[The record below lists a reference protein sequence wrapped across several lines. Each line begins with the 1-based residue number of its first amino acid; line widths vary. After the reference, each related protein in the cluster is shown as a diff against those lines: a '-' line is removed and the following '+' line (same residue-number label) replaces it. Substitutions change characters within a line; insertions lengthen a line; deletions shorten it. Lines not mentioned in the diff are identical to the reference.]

1 MGMLVEGAW
10 SDEDR
15 TIRDGAYV
23 RPASPYGEPL
33 DAATVAAIAGAP
45 GRFHLIASLS
55 CPWSHRAM
63 LTRALKG
70 LGKVVPLHIAGGPR
84 TEGYRVGAPNGPWT
98 VPGDGRE
105 IVHLHQLYALANAAY
120 AGRVTVPVLWDATDG
135 RIVSNES
142 VHILRGLDRVAS
154 EGDEPDWTLRPPD
167 LAEAI
172 DDLAPRVQAGLSNAV
187 YRAGKARHQDAYD
200 AAVEEVFATLDT
212 LEHELS
218 QARYLHGD
226 ALTETDLRLW
236 PTLARFDAVYHGHF
250 KCARRRLTDYPNLL
264 GYARDVMAWK
274 GVAQTFDEAA
284 IRAAYYGEDRDLNPF
299 GIVATAPARDW
310 TAPHDRARL
319 GPTTITSRDGRRI
332 EVDPTTLCPA
342 EVPA

>member
-1 MGMLVEGAW
+1 MGMLVEGIW
-10 SDEDR
+10 NDEDR

-33 DAATVAAIAGAP
+33 DAATVAAIADAP
-45 GRFHLIASLS
+45 SRFHLIASLS

-63 LTRALKG
+63 LTRALKS
-70 LGKVVPLHIAGGPR
+70 LGDVVPLHIAGGPR
-84 TEGYRVGAPNGPWT
+84 TEGYRVGAPDGPWT
-98 VPGDGRE
+98 APGDGRE
-105 IVHLHQLYALANAAY
+105 IVHLHQLYALADPDY
-120 AGRVTVPVLWDATDG
+120 TGRATVPVLWDAEDG

-142 VHILRGLDRVAS
+142 VHILRGLDQVAS

-172 DDLAPRVQAGLSNAV
+172 DDLASRVQAGLSNGV
-187 YRAGKARHQDAYD
+187 YRAGKARRQDAYD

-218 QARYLHGD
+218 KARYLHGD
-226 ALTETDLRLW
+226 VLTETDLRLW

-250 KCARRRLTDYPNLL
+250 KCARRRLADYPNLW
-264 GYARDVMAWK
+264 GYARDVMAWR
-274 GVAQTFDEAA
+274 GVAATFDERA

-299 GIVATAPARDW
+299 GIVAAAPALDW
-310 TAPHDRARL
+310 TASHDRARL
-319 GPTTITSRDGRRI
+319 GPATIASRDGRRI
-332 EVDPTTLCPA
+332 EVDPPTLRPV
-342 EVPA
+342 EVPV